1 MSTLQG
7 KIAVVTGASRGIG
20 KGAALALG
28 ELGATVYVTGRTV
41 TPGKGLP
48 GTVGETAD
56 EVTALGGT
64 GIAVAVDHHDD
75 AQVDALFDRI
85 AADHG
90 RIDVLVNN
98 VYPSADL
105 AAWLGKPFWELPVA
119 AWDGVIDIGLRS
131 HYVAARRAALLMVPA
146 GSGVIVNVSSSGSQQ
161 YSHNIPYGVGKAA
174 LDRFTADAAH
184 ELQRHGVA
192 VVSLWPGLVRT
203 ELVMAGASKA
213 ADGSGRDVIALP
225 GEGEFDISG
234 AQSPLFV
241 GRAAAALAADPKV
254 MDRTGKAFA
263 VADLASD
270 YGFTEDDG
278 SVPNVLVRPDAG

>member
-1 MSTLQG
+1 MKLQG
-7 KIAVVTGASRGIG
+7 KVAIVTGASRGIG

-56 EVTALGGT
+56 EVTALGGK
-64 GIAVAVDHHDD
+64 GVAVAVDHHDD
-75 AQVDALFDRI
+75 AQVDALFDRV
-85 AADHG
+85 AEEQG
-90 RIDVLVNN
+90 RLDVLVNN

-105 AAWLGKPFWELPVA
+105 TAWLGKPFWELPVE
-119 AWDGVIDIGLRS
+119 AWD
-131 HYVAARRAALLMVPA
+131 
-146 GSGVIVNVSSSGSQQ
+146 GVIVNVSSSGSQT

-184 ELQRHGVA
+184 ELGPHGVA
-192 VVSLWPGLVRT
+192 VVSLWPGLVTT

-213 ADGSGRDVIALP
+213 SDGSGRDVIALP
-225 GEGEFDISG
+225 NEGEIDLSG

-241 GRAAAALAADPKV
+241 GRAAAALAAADDVLAKSG
-254 MDRTGKAFA
+254 RAHA
-263 VADLASD
+263 VADLARE
-270 YGFTEDDG
+270 YGFTDEHG
-278 SVPNVLVRPDAG
+278 NVPDTRVRPDAE

>member
-1 MSTLQG
+1 MTLQG

-28 ELGATVYVTGRTV
+28 EQGATVYVTGRTV

-56 EVTALGGT
+56 QVTTLGGR

-85 AADHG
+85 AEEHG
-90 RIDVLVNN
+90 RLDVLVNN
-98 VYPSADL
+98 VYNSADL
-105 AAWLGKPFWELPVA
+105 AAWLGKPFWELPIE
-119 AWDGVIDIGLRS
+119 AWDEVIDIGVRS

-146 GSGVIVNVSSSGSQQ
+146 RSGVIVNVSSSGSQQ

-184 ELQRHGVA
+184 ELEAHGVA

-203 ELVMAGASKA
+203 ELVMAGSSKA

-241 GRAAAALAADPKV
+241 GRAAAALAAAPDILAK
-254 MDRTGKAFA
+254 TGKAYA
-263 VADLASD
+263 VADLARE

-278 SVPNVLVRPDAG
+278 SVPDVLVRPDAG

>member
-1 MSTLQG
+1 MTLQG

-41 TPGKGLP
+41 TPGNSLP

-75 AQVDALFDRI
+75 TQVDALFDRI
-85 AADHG
+85 AEEHG
-90 RIDVLVNN
+90 RLDVLVNN

-105 AAWLGKPFWELPVA
+105 TAWLGKPFWELPVE

-184 ELQRHGVA
+184 ELERHGVA

-203 ELVMAGASKA
+203 ELVMAGASKSS
-213 ADGSGRDVIALP
+213 DGSGRDVIALP

-241 GRAAAALAADPKV
+241 GRAAAALAADPDVIK
-254 MDRTGKAFA
+254 RTGKAYA
-263 VADLASD
+263 VAVLAGD

-278 SVPNVLVRPDAG
+278 SVPNVLLRPDAE